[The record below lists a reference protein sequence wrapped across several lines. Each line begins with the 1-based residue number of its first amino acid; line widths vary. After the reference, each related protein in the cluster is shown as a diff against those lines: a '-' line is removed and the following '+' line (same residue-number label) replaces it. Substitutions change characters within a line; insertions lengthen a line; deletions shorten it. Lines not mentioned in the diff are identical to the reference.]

1 MSDVFDRASEL
12 ETAERERLI
21 AAARARTQERPDED
35 EHGRYC
41 LDCGVTIP
49 TARVVQVNAVCCVE
63 CQTLRE
69 HRETARVGRHY

>member
-41 LDCGVTIP
+41 LDCATPIP
-49 TARVVQVNAVCCVE
+49 PARVVQVNAVCCVD
-63 CQTLRE
+63 CQTVRE
-69 HRETARVGRHY
+69 HKEANRVGRRY